1 MAASTS
7 AQSLVRTAAKAQGI
21 KVPARGRLSRQSIVS
36 VLSKDSGLA
45 RDLAV
50 DLGLRKSRA
59 GRSVS
64 EGAVQTLADALV

>member
-1 MAASTS
+1 MAVTAQTFVRKS
-7 AQSLVRTAAKAQGI
+7 ATAQGI
-21 KVPARGRLSRQSIVS
+21 VTGTRGRLSRETIVET
-36 VLSKDSGLA
+36 LTGDPMLA

-64 EGAVQTLADALV
+64 EGAVQVLADALV